1 VCLLVAGV
9 GLVGVG
15 GCGAEPGTS
24 GATPTVTISP
34 TTSNPSDPVP
44 LASMT
49 TGTPETV
56 TGTPG
61 PGVEA
66 GCLLLDQYLLIGGD
80 RALLGSGVKVTVTG
94 HTEPAGMSFCQ
105 QGVYLVVET
114 VTAAG

>member
-1 VCLLVAGV
+1 
-9 GLVGVG
+9 
-15 GCGAEPGTS
+15 
-24 GATPTVTISP
+24 
-34 TTSNPSDPVP
+34 
-44 LASMT
+44 M
-49 TGTPETV
+49 
-56 TGTPG
+56 
-61 PGVEA
+61 EA